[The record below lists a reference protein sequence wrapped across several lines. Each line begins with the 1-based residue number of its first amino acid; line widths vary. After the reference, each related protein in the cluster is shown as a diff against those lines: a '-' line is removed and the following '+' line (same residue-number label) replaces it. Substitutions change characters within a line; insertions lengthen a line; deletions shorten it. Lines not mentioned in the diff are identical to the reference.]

1 MKLALKRQVAVILPI
16 CLVWLFAAC
25 VAICSSHAEKVG
37 RVTADASHSHLLADL
52 DGECC
57 SITNTQ
63 ALSPER
69 FGFFVPLLHGIVGPE
84 SFSVSNGLDV
94 SDRSFPLLLPSTSPP
109 AKFSGTLRI

>member
-1 MKLALKRQVAVILPI
+1 MKVALKRQVALVLPI

-37 RVTADASHSHLLADL
+37 RVTAETSDSHLLADL

-63 ALSPER
+63 GLSPER
-69 FGFFVPLLHGIVGPE
+69 FGFFVPLLHGIDGPE
-84 SFSVSNGLDV
+84 NFCVSTGLDV

>member
-1 MKLALKRQVAVILPI
+1 MALKRQVSMILPI

-25 VAICSSHAEKVG
+25 VAICSSHAEKVS
-37 RVTADASHSHLLADL
+37 RVTGDASHSHSVANH

-63 ALSPER
+63 GLPPER
-69 FGFFVPLLHGIVGPE
+69 VGFFVSLLHVIDGPE
-84 SFSVSNGLDV
+84 SFSVSTELYV
-94 SDRSFPLLLPSTSPP
+94 SDRCFPVLLSSLSPP

>member
-1 MKLALKRQVAVILPI
+1 MKVALKRQVAVILPI

-25 VAICSSHAEKVG
+25 VAICSSHAEKVN
-37 RVTADASHSHLLADL
+37 RVTADASHSLLGDL

-63 ALSPER
+63 GLSPEH
-69 FGFFVPLLHGIVGPE
+69 FGFFVSLLQGIEGPE
-84 SFSVSNGLDV
+84 SFSVSTELDV